1 VASGA
6 GTVVK
11 ETLDRDRPH
20 QISMDRIAK
29 HRHRTIHIIHARIVH
44 GNIVARLFAAR
55 SGSS

>member
-1 VASGA
+1 MASGA
-6 GTVVK
+6 ATVVK

-29 HRHRTIHIIHARIVH
+29 HRHRIHIIHARIVH